1 MSPSQHAAPPDHPRP
16 SPPRPWSGEFRR
28 SADIIQA
35 AERGVYA
42 IIGAMLVLALLVAL
56 AGAGET
62 LWTGLRDWT
71 GTEAIVHII
80 DRLLFVL
87 MLVEIL
93 HTVHASLRAGT
104 LVCEPFLIVG
114 LIACIRRMLV
124 ITLETSRLTQPEAW
138 NPDRLPLF
146 HASMLELGVLAL
158 LIVVLVG
165 AIRAIRTAP
174 PKPVGNPPAPPA
186 HADA

>member
-1 MSPSQHAAPPDHPRP
+1 MNSPVRAREAADKAGSPAPPGHA
-16 SPPRPWSGEFRR
+16 EFRR
-28 SADIIQA
+28 SADVIQG

-42 IIGAMLVLALLVAL
+42 IIGAMLVLALLIAL
-56 AGAGET
+56 AGAGNM
-62 LWTGLRDWT
+62 LWAGARDWT
-71 GTEAIVHII
+71 GTDAIVHII

-124 ITLETSRLTQPEAW
+124 ITLETSRITQPGQWTA
-138 NPDRLPLF
+138 DALPLF
-146 HASMLELGVLAL
+146 QASMVELGVLAL

-165 AIRAIRTAP
+165 SIRVIRAVREPRAAA
-174 PKPVGNPPAPPA
+174 GG
-186 HADA
+186 ADRAT

>member
-1 MSPSQHAAPPDHPRP
+1 MNSPFRAQDGADGAGSSEAPGHR
-16 SPPRPWSGEFRR
+16 EFRR
-28 SADIIQA
+28 SADLIQS

-42 IIGAMLVLALLVAL
+42 IIGVMLVLALLIAL
-56 AGAGET
+56 AGAGQM
-62 LWTGLRDWT
+62 LWSGVRDWT
-71 GTEAIVHII
+71 GTDAIVHII

-124 ITLETSRLTQPEAW
+124 ITLETSRITQPGQW
-138 NPDRLPLF
+138 TSDTLPLF
-146 HASMLELGVLAL
+146 QASMVELGVLAL

-165 AIRAIRTAP
+165 SIRVIRAAVREP
-174 PKPVGNPPAPPA
+174 RV
-186 HADA
+186 ADGADSPT

>member
-1 MSPSQHAAPPDHPRP
+1 MTLLQEPAAAAPPEDGAT
-16 SPPRPWSGEFRR
+16 RPWSGAFRR
-28 SADIIQA
+28 SAEVIQA

-42 IIGAMLVLALLVAL
+42 IIGAMLVVALLVAL

-62 LWTGLRDWT
+62 LWTGLKDWT

-174 PKPVGNPPAPPA
+174 PKPDA
-186 HADA
+186 HADS

>member
-1 MSPSQHAAPPDHPRP
+1 MSLLQEPAGDAASPERPPT
-16 SPPRPWSGEFRR
+16 RPWSGEFRR
-28 SADIIQA
+28 SADVIQA

-42 IIGAMLVLALLVAL
+42 IIGAMLVVALLVAL

-62 LWTGLRDWT
+62 LWSGLRDWT

-124 ITLETSRLTQPEAW
+124 ITLETSRITQPEAW

-174 PKPVGNPPAPPA
+174 PKPGEDP
-186 HADA
+186 HA